1 MKKKYGI
8 IAAVVIVVICAVFIF
23 SYFHVAGREIDGVE
37 NISDTCTVT
46 VIKYPHLEYEK
57 RTEYVLDAEQILKLK
72 ELISDSSFTR
82 VLSDGVTFKDQDM
95 YDIEVDFGNQQELFI
110 HCIGNEYI
118 SVIDQFND
126 KHLKINNSG
135 WQEALDAIILPAET
149 N

>member
-1 MKKKYGI
+1 MKKKYI
-8 IAAVVIVVICAVFIF
+8 TIAAVAVAIICVILIF
-23 SYFHVAGREIDGVE
+23 SYFHVAGREIDNVE
-37 NISDTCTVT
+37 NISDTSIVT
-46 VIKYPHLEYEK
+46 VIKYEHLEYEK
-57 RTEYVLDAEQILKLK
+57 RTEYVLNAEQILQLK

-110 HCIGNEYI
+110 HCIGNKYI
-118 SVIDQFND
+118 SVVNQFND

-135 WQEALDAIILPAET
+135 WQEALDAIIRSAGT